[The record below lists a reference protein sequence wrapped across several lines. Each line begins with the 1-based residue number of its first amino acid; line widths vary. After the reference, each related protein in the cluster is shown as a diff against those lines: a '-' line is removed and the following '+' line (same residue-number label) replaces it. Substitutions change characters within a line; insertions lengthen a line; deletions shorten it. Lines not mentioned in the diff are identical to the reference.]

1 MGVATSAVRRLA
13 QYVDER
19 AAWRAQDVPLF
30 GAARERGLLDARR
43 VRQAQAA

>member
-30 GAARERGLLDARR
+30 GEARERGSSG
-43 VRQAQAA
+43 